1 MDYNSKQ
8 NLINFLEKT
17 VFVLSIKRKMGGNI
31 YAKARFLINKV
42 GFLILKESYTSIMNY
57 KVNERFH
64 LKWQNEATNKKILKD
79 LKDRQIWQIKDD
91 YYVFKKDY
99 FRTWAPS
106 TVYAFLRGCPQGGLT
121 LWKISTNNKKS
132 LKSFKKDNF
141 FLPNSNN
148 LNTKFLKFIRKYFT
162 FDEMKASQKKIIN
175 KKQLFIAPD
184 SKISNDWLK
193 NTEKD
198 ISKFDKYPTLERNT
212 LTKTRIGQGWF
223 REELI
228 KKYKMECPITL
239 IKNPKLL
246 FASHVKPWRNSN
258 QNEKLDF
265 KNGILLSP
273 LFDKL
278 FDGGLISF
286 QDEGNI
292 LYSKKLS
299 SKFILKLQDWIENP
313 NYSKIIKNNVDKKYL
328 KWHRKKLFIK

>member
-1 MDYNSKQ
+1 
-8 NLINFLEKT
+8 
-17 VFVLSIKRKMGGNI
+17 
-31 YAKARFLINKV
+31 
-42 GFLILKESYTSIMNY
+42 
-57 KVNERFH
+57 
-64 LKWQNEATNKKILKD
+64 
-79 LKDRQIWQIKDD
+79 
-91 YYVFKKDY
+91 
-99 FRTWAPS
+99 
-106 TVYAFLRGCPQGGLT
+106 
-121 LWKISTNNKKS
+121 
-132 LKSFKKDNF
+132 
-141 FLPNSNN
+141 
-148 LNTKFLKFIRKYFT
+148 
-162 FDEMKASQKKIIN
+162 MKASQKKIIN
-175 KKQLFIAPD
+175 KKQLFIISD